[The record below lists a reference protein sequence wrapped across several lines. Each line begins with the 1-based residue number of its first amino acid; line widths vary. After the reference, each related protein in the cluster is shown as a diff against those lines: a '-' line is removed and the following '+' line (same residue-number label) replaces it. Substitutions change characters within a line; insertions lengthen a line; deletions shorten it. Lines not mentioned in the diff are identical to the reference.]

1 MQKRNLWLGIIAAVT
16 IVGCS
21 AGGGSNSAAPVTMA
35 PSTTTGATR
44 VILDAT
50 GALVDGGF
58 ESGVLSTTSAWQ
70 RCGPVGAAIE
80 TSVVHS
86 GTHAVLEGS
95 LTAAEPNGD
104 EAVCQSVV
112 IPAGASLTFWTRGVT
127 NDTVSFAYQEADLRT
142 SATGTVVDQFY
153 KEANNA
159 NVWQQRT
166 FDVSA
171 FAGQTLTIHI
181 GVHGSPSGSFH
192 VAQYVDDVSF
202 IAGTAPSPTPT
213 PVGATPTPVPVATP
227 TPVPVATPTP
237 APTAFACNNTKFNTD
252 QAAFTAGSITADQL
266 EDVCGSVTSVLAV
279 STTSSGRHGDY
290 FVQLPSGFQIKIFS
304 NLDAMAQAS
313 TDKPPTTWPWVAVG
327 DFVYVEGRYFF
338 DNSSSQGIDWTED
351 DTSASWTHT
360 GYVAVC
366 NSAGA
371 ACQKYW

>member
-1 MQKRNLWLGIIAAVT
+1 MQTKQLWFGLIAAVV
-16 IVGCS
+16 ISGCA
-21 AGGGSNSAAPVTMA
+21 AGGTNSTAPAPVMDNGV
-35 PSTTTGATR
+35 TGSTR
-44 VILDAT
+44 VVQDAT

-58 ESGVLSTTSAWQ
+58 ESGVLSTTSAWL
-70 RCGPVGAAIE
+70 RCGAVGAAIE
-80 TSVVHS
+80 TSIVHS

-95 LTAAEPNGD
+95 PTATEPNGD

-112 IPAGASLTFWTRGVT
+112 IPAGASLTFWTRGVS
-127 NDTVSFAYQEADLRT
+127 NDTVSFGYQEADLRT

-153 KEANNA
+153 KEDNNTNA
-159 NVWQQRT
+159 WQQRT

-181 GVHGSPSGSFH
+181 GIHGNGGSGFH

-202 IAGTAPSPTPT
+202 ITGTAPAPTPTPVGAPSPTPT
-213 PVGATPTPVPVATP
+213 PIGAPTPTPV
-227 TPVPVATPTP
+227 
-237 APTAFACNNTKFNTD
+237 PTAFACNNTKFNTD
-252 QAAFTAGSITADQL
+252 QSKFTAGTITADQL
-266 EDVCGSVTSVLAV
+266 EDVCGSVTSVLAL

-338 DNSSSQGIDWTED
+338 DNASSQGIDWTED